1 MKPSKEHYEKAFKI
15 IEWSILVLLI
25 LASLVYV
32 KDVWIKYQ
40 SNDTSRK
47 VSRKV
52 SQFLDNPAITLW
64 YGPFMRLTFMGL
76 TNVIET
82 VVVHFRF
89 QKFALFNKSGQKKP
103 EEYSTAQHLHLK

>member
-1 MKPSKEHYEKAFKI
+1 MIYWNNISKQFSLSDDEYEMKPSKEHYEKAFKI
-15 IEWSILVLLI
+15 IEWSILVILI

-64 YGPFMRLTFMGL
+64 
-76 TNVIET
+76 
-82 VVVHFRF
+82 
-89 QKFALFNKSGQKKP
+89 
-103 EEYSTAQHLHLK
+103 